1 MIFKK
6 GTNAESHHFEAQII
20 QIDCFHWQI
29 KLCRNINISWEIL

>member
-29 KLCRNINISWEIL
+29 KLEHDDCWTQ